1 MTSEDL
7 NAWCKSLIKIK
18 NNRGPRTD
26 PWGKPWVAGL
36 RSERQLATETNWELE
51 PRYEENQDMKRTI
64 DLQHPL
70 YHNNLIYGTISGDP
84 QY

>member
-7 NAWCKSLIKIK
+7 SAWCKSLIKIK

-51 PRYEENQDMKRTI
+51 PRYEEN
-64 DLQHPL
+64 HWFANPL
-70 YHNNLIYGTISGDP
+70 YHNNLIYGTISGGP